1 MARNKK
7 LGKVVKGLVCVAG
20 VTFAGMYLAARK
32 KKSDYTYKDEP
43 AEQNPFAGK
52 KVVFVQD
59 DNDDENADGVRGHLE
74 AVSVS
79 VQQQSLYSK
88 YGKRMLD
95 VVLSFGGLVAL
106 SPVYAAIALAIKIED
121 PGPVLFTQK
130 RVGQNKEYFK
140 LHKFRSM
147 KVSTPHD
154 VPTHQLENPEQYI
167 TKVGKFIRAH
177 SLDELPQI
185 WDIFVGNM
193 SIIGPRPGLWNQ
205 DLLTAERDKY
215 GANDVK
221 PGLTGWAQINGR
233 DELEIPVKAKLDGEY
248 VQKQSLLFDLKCF
261 LGTVSKVS
269 HDDSVVEGGT
279 GEMKKKPYH
288 YTDGKSEEELI
299 GNVGFGEPVEV
310 DLGAKKKVLITGA
323 GSYIGQSFIQYAK
336 KYYPDNF
343 EIEELDMTDV
353 AWRDKDFSGYDVVYH
368 VAGIAH
374 ADVGNVSEEIKSK
387 YYEVNTGL
395 AVEAAEKAKR
405 EGVKTF
411 IFMSSM
417 IVYGDSAP
425 YGQEKVI
432 DETTVPHP
440 ANFYG
445 DSKLQAD
452 VAVRELAD
460 DTYKV
465 IVLRPPMIYG
475 KDSKGNYRT
484 LAKLAKKLPIF
495 PNVDNER
502 SMLYIENLCEFL
514 CQVMLLKPYRRNSV
528 VLLPQ
533 NGEWTKTS
541 DMVKMIAKA
550 SGKKITE
557 LQYLAPAVWIGSKM
571 PGKIGGLVNKAFG
584 NHCYAHNMSM
594 YIGMDY
600 QRNSLKASILEA
612 ECNIQLENRLNTMKS
627 DKNGKSMLMLA
638 SVASMID
645 QFNMNNI
652 GILLSLGYKV
662 TVACN
667 FKVGNTCSDK
677 RIKELKE
684 ELKELRVKFYQI
696 DFDRNV
702 MNLQQNMEAYKQVEK
717 LVKLQRYDFIHCHSP
732 IGGVI
737 GRIVAHETKTKV
749 IYTAHGFHFYD
760 GAPKKNWLLYY
771 SIEKALSRWTDIL
784 ITINKE
790 DYDIACKKLCARRT
804 IYVPGIGIDI
814 KRFKNIPTHK
824 MIKRAELGIDDR
836 DFVIL
841 SVGELNDNK
850 NHKVIIE
857 ALNRMNESDK
867 CVYVIAGEGINKE
880 LLERQAEASNVNLRL
895 LGYRE
900 DIPELLKLSDV
911 FVLPSL
917 REGLN
922 VSLMEAMAAG
932 LPCIAGKIRGNVD
945 LLPEEYC
952 IEPTSVEK
960 WVERLRAVMMCDRHQ
975 VGAKNEQKIVDF
987 SVDKVNEKMK
997 HIYKH
1002 I

>member
-1 MARNKK
+1 MANKK
-7 LGKVVKGLVCVAG
+7 LCKTLKIVAG
-20 VTFAGMYLAARK
+20 AAGIAFVGMHLMARK

-52 KVVFVQD
+52 RVVFVQD

-79 VQQQSLYSK
+79 VQRQSLYSK

-95 VVLSFGGLVAL
+95 VVLSFGGLVVL

-154 VPTHQLENPEQYI
+154 VPTHQLENPDQYI

-193 SIIGPRPGLWNQ
+193 SVIGPRPGLWNQ

-248 VQKQSLLFDLKCF
+248 VQKQSFLFDLKCF

-279 GEMKKKPYH
+279 GEMKKNSYNYSEGK
-288 YTDGKSEEELI
+288 TDEELI
-299 GNVGFGEPVEV
+299 GHIGFGETVEV
-310 DLGAKKKVLITGA
+310 DFNTKKKVLITGA
-323 GSYIGQSFIQYAK
+323 GSYIGQSFIEYAQ
-336 KYYPDNF
+336 KYYHDNF
-343 EIEELDMTDV
+343 EIEELDLKDES
-353 AWRDKDFSGYDVVYH
+353 WKEKDFSNYDIIYH

-374 ADVGNVSEEIKSK
+374 ADVGKVSEETKKK
-387 YYEVNTGL
+387 YYEVNTEL
-395 AVEAAEKAKR
+395 AVAVAGKAKR

-417 IVYGDSAP
+417 IVYGESAP
-425 YGQEKVI
+425 YGKRKVI
-432 DETTVPHP
+432 DATTIPQP

-475 KDSKGNYRT
+475 KGSKGNYRT

-495 PNVDNER
+495 PDVNNER

-514 CQVMLLKPYRRNSV
+514 CQIMLLKPYHRNSV

-550 SGKKITE
+550 SGKKIAE
-557 LQYLAPAVWIGSKM
+557 LKCFAPAVWIGSKM

-584 NHCYAHNMSM
+584 NNCY
-594 YIGMDY
+594 
-600 QRNSLKASILEA
+600 E
-612 ECNIQLENRLNTMKS
+612 
-627 DKNGKSMLMLA
+627 
-638 SVASMID
+638 
-645 QFNMNNI
+645 F
-652 GILLSLGYKV
+652 
-662 TVACN
+662 
-667 FKVGNTCSDK
+667 
-677 RIKELKE
+677 
-684 ELKELRVKFYQI
+684 
-696 DFDRNV
+696 
-702 MNLQQNMEAYKQVEK
+702 
-717 LVKLQRYDFIHCHSP
+717 
-732 IGGVI
+732 
-737 GRIVAHETKTKV
+737 
-749 IYTAHGFHFYD
+749 
-760 GAPKKNWLLYY
+760 
-771 SIEKALSRWTDIL
+771 
-784 ITINKE
+784 
-790 DYDIACKKLCARRT
+790 
-804 IYVPGIGIDI
+804 
-814 KRFKNIPTHK
+814 
-824 MIKRAELGIDDR
+824 
-836 DFVIL
+836 
-841 SVGELNDNK
+841 
-850 NHKVIIE
+850 
-857 ALNRMNESDK
+857 
-867 CVYVIAGEGINKE
+867 
-880 LLERQAEASNVNLRL
+880 EASFYS
-895 LGYRE
+895 G
-900 DIPELLKLSDV
+900 LKYQNTTVKQSA
-911 FVLPSL
+911 
-917 REGLN
+917 
-922 VSLMEAMAAG
+922 ME
-932 LPCIAGKIRGNVD
+932 IN
-945 LLPEEYC
+945 
-952 IEPTSVEK
+952 S
-960 WVERLRAVMMCDRHQ
+960 
-975 VGAKNEQKIVDF
+975 
-987 SVDKVNEKMK
+987 
-997 HIYKH
+997 
-1002 I
+1002 